1 MEFPNDE
8 NGSVLQSMQDAG
20 MDLNREYNVEF
31 WHVFKEETSAQEMER
46 RVSAMGIQ
54 VEVFDNSELDES
66 DLFDE
71 DDDDSESEDGE
82 GGSFDGDDDEMELNE
97 GFDVLCIV
105 PMIPT
110 HAGITEMEQKLGKIA
125 ESCGGDADGW
135 GVLNADEAE
144 E

>member
-46 RVSAMGIQ
+46 RVSALGIQ
-54 VEVFDNSELDES
+54 TEVFDNSELDES
-66 DLFDE
+66 DLFD
-71 DDDDSESEDGE
+71 DDE
-82 GGSFDGDDDEMELNE
+82 DGDDDGESFEGDDEEMELNE

-125 ESCGGDADGW
+125 ESCGGEADGW
-135 GVLNADEAE
+135 GVLNADESE